1 MNKETLQGGGLV
13 KLIFHNFDIKLQKGE
28 KKMKKFLLYV
38 CLVCLVLGLS
48 LTALG
53 ENMRV
58 MLYSS
63 MKDSQLSA
71 LKKAFTAK
79 YPEIEM
85 DYYTAGTGKVMTKI
99 ATERQAGKI
108 CADVI
113 WVGDPTN
120 YIEFKENGDLLAY
133 ESPEAA
139 TIPASLKDQDN
150 CYCAARIVTLGLV
163 YNTINVKGDDIP
175 EDWDD
180 LLNPCFE
187 GYITM
192 TDPTFSGTTL
202 YTVAALVQNER
213 YGWDYIEKLKE
224 NGMKLQSGSSAVVNA
239 VGAGEYDV
247 SIGVNYIAMSKKAE
261 GTPIDFVYPK
271 SGIPTISSPI
281 AIMKDTENL
290 KAAKLLYD
298 FIISLEGQQLLVDAM
313 VIPVR
318 PEIKMDGD
326 ISVTEAAERALP
338 VSDTQLIEDKDDMLN
353 NFDSIMKE
361 N

>member
-1 MNKETLQGGGLV
+1 M
-13 KLIFHNFDIKLQKGE
+13 LIF
-28 KKMKKFLLYV
+28 V
-38 CLVCLVLGLS
+38 CLFS
-48 LTALG
+48 LIFSFSVIASA
-53 ENMRV
+53 ENMKV

-71 LKKAFTAK
+71 LKEAFTAK
-79 YPEIEM
+79 YPDVEM

-99 ATERQAGKI
+99 AAERQAGKI

-120 YIEFKENGDLLAY
+120 YIEFKENGDLLPY

-139 TIPASLKDQDN
+139 TIPDTLKDKDN

-163 YNTINVKGDDIP
+163 YNTINVKGGDIP

-180 LLNPCFE
+180 LLKPRFK

-202 YTVAALVQNER
+202 YTVAALIQNER
-213 YGWDYIEKLKE
+213 YGWDYITKLKE
-224 NGMKLQSGSSAVVNA
+224 NGIKLQSGSSAVVNA

-261 GTPIDFVYPK
+261 GTPIDFIYPE
-271 SGIPTISSPI
+271 SGISTISSPI

-290 KAAKLLYD
+290 EAAKLLYD

-318 PEIKMDGD
+318 PELQMEGD

-338 VSDTQLIEDKDDMLN
+338 VSDALLIDTKNKMLDR
-353 NFDSIMKE
+353 FDSIMKE